1 MSVFGMQVVKHL
13 IESSDIINSTDN
25 HGNTALHAAASRG
38 QLSVVEALLLAS
50 PSSIHS
56 KNNAGETFLH
66 VAVTGFQSPGFRRL
80 DHQVEL
86 MKQLVR
92 GKTFSIEQVINEKNR
107 EGRTALHLAIIGN
120 IHSDLV
126 ELLMTAPCINI
137 NIRDTDGMT
146 PLDILKQ
153 RPRSATS
160 DMLTKQLISAG
171 GIFSCQDYSTR
182 KIIASHLKMQSI
194 GGSPGTSFRISDTEI
209 FLSTGLENVL
219 DANGSAK
226 MSTCSSELSQHD
238 LMTDTSTTST
248 RRRSSSKLHPM
259 SHAAQRLKQIFHW
272 PPKMKE
278 RRLLSKGRKKVVEGP
293 PIPLRE
299 RFSRPSSLHN
309 NKRTLAVR
317 SNLPSPSSSS
327 AKKKLASG
335 LVHGIMQGIPSSS
348 STVSRRS
355 NSSSLSL
362 SSHSSLDKQKG
373 NQIENEIGGAAA
385 ASSCS
390 NQTTEVGG
398 GRKSINKKYFCFG
411 APEEALKPDRL
422 KPCEIYERSVM

>member
-1 MSVFGMQVVKHL
+1 MQVVKHL

-25 HGNTALHAAASRG
+25 HGNTALHAAACRG
-38 QLSVVEALLLAS
+38 QLSVVEALLLVS
-50 PSSIHS
+50 PSSIRS

-66 VAVTGFQSPGFRRL
+66 VAVTGFQTPGFRRL

-92 GKTFSIEQVINEKNR
+92 GKAFNIEEVINEKNR

-126 ELLMTAPCINI
+126 ELLMTVPCINI

-153 RPRSATS
+153 RPKSATS

-194 GGSPGTSFRISDTEI
+194 GGSPGTSFRISDAEI

-219 DANGSAK
+219 DANGSAE
-226 MSTCSSELSQHD
+226 MSTCSSERSQHD
-238 LMTDTSTTST
+238 LMTDISTSTTST
-248 RRRSSSKLHPM
+248 TRTRSSSKLHPM

-278 RRLLSKGRKKVVEGP
+278 RRPSSKGRKKVVEGP

-355 NSSSLSL
+355 NSSSVSL

-398 GRKSINKKYFCFG
+398 RKSMNKKYFCFG
-411 APEEALKPDRL
+411 AAEEALKPGRL
-422 KPCEIYERSVM
+422 NPCEIYERSVM